1 MFLKVL
7 TTTFVVFGLALLFA
21 MPTLLGERPPNTDQI
36 ELARY
41 GTRMLAYFGVT
52 SLTWIGAATCA
63 VILMRRM
70 RRQFIDEQRKNLTEM
85 IEGALRDHE
94 RQK

>member
-1 MFLKVL
+1 
-7 TTTFVVFGLALLFA
+7 LASPA
-21 MPTLLGERPPNTDQI
+21 DQI

-41 GTRMLAYFGVT
+41 GIRMLAYFGVT

-70 RRQFIDEQRKNLTEM
+70 RRQFIEEQRKNLTEM